1 MRISDW
7 SSDVCSSDLACRRI
21 LDRHPTAGPLWWLCA
36 RVLTAPD
43 GSGAEAWRAV
53 DDIQA
58 DTTPAELAFA
68 LPEDATVCA
77 IGWPELVGEAL
88 LRPGDVEVLAVA
100 ALGAAGG
107 PVRRLAASGVDAID
121 EPRSD
126 EHPTELPSPIRSS
139 SADISQ
145 T

>member
-68 LPEDATVCA
+68 LPEDATVCV

-88 LRPGDVEVLAVA
+88 LRRGDVEVLAV
-100 ALGAAGG
+100 
-107 PVRRLAASGVDAID
+107 D
-121 EPRSD
+121 RSE
-126 EHPTELPSPIRSS
+126 EHTSELQSLMR
-139 SADISQ
+139 ISYAVFCLKKKNYENS
-145 T
+145 